1 MYLSI
6 FVLKLL
12 VNSVVRKR
20 VFTGARCT
28 YKTGKIHAG
37 TSRVLKT
44 LLNSVRCYYK
54 SCTQVPYAE
63 DPEYQ
68 YQETTLCSNST

>member
-1 MYLSI
+1 MYLSK

-37 TSRVLKT
+37 TSRVPKI

-54 SCTQVPYAE
+54 SVPHAE

-68 YQETTLCSNST
+68 YHETTLCSNST